1 MSRSSLLRA
10 AAVAAPVAIFLAVY
24 SVFPPDVP
32 LITPDSDSYLNFTGI
47 RSGGYPFFLAILK
60 PLAHAPSNY
69 AVAQLVFYAFAVL
82 ILAWQLLASFRS
94 LLFCLLTELLLLG
107 NWEVNRYHFVILT
120 ESVLLSTSA
129 LFLAAALAHLRTG
142 SLLALAAASA
152 CAAYAMAIRPTGIA
166 FIAALLLI
174 LLMSP
179 GFSRRMPM
187 HLFAAAAPMIIV
199 LGGEALYYRAH
210 HSGPRTSL
218 LAIQMLGKAGM
229 VAVADPQQLI
239 DSEPASSK
247 PLQTALEVGLEPVR
261 DLVANAPSIAARCR
275 LAVNYETFVEYAFA
289 LPERRELVATAGEGA
304 LTKAA
309 LVRLRHGVPDYIRL
323 TGDYF
328 FCLWTF
334 WAAENREK
342 AALAAY
348 IDARKPL
355 PFQHEV
361 LPFLATSASPPFIS
375 VLRAG
380 MLGVAGLFALAGA
393 CLLVA
398 LGRRRSPGVAPAV
411 AGLCGMIVHG
421 GLLLSAL
428 GGVGIARYAH
438 GLWVPLAVGLVA
450 SIAWMERW
458 LRSFTS
464 PPRPS
469 SPANAGDPVHTGH

>member
-1 MSRSSLLRA
+1 MSRSNLLRA
-10 AAVAAPVAIFLAVY
+10 AVVVAPVAIFLAVY
-24 SVFPPDVP
+24 SVFPPNVP
-32 LITPDSDSYLNFTGI
+32 LISPDSDSYLNFAAI

-60 PLAHAPSNY
+60 PLVRAPSGY
-69 AVAQLVFYAFAVL
+69 AVAQLVLYAFAVL
-82 ILAWQLLASFRS
+82 ILTSQLLASFRS
-94 LLFCLLTELLLLG
+94 LLFCLLAELLLLG

-129 LFLAAALAHLRTG
+129 LFLATALASLRTG

-152 CAAYAMAIRPTGIA
+152 CAAYAMAIRPTGII
-166 FIAALLLI
+166 FIATLLLI

-179 GFSRRMPM
+179 GFSRRVSMR
-187 HLFAAAAPMIIV
+187 LFATAVPLIIV

-229 VAVADPQQLI
+229 VAVANPQQLI
-239 DSEPASSK
+239 DAAPEGSK
-247 PLQTALEVGLEPVR
+247 PLQTALEAGLEPVR
-261 DLVANAPSIAARCR
+261 NLVANAPGIAARCR

-289 LPERRELVATAGEGA
+289 LPERAEVVAAAGEGG

-309 LVRLRHGVPDYIRL
+309 FARLRHGLPDYMRL

-342 AALAAY
+342 TALATY

-355 PFQHEV
+355 PFQDEV
-361 LPFLATSASPPFIS
+361 LPFLATSPSPPFVS

-398 LGRRRSPGVAPAV
+398 LGRRRSPGVALAV

-438 GLWVPLAVGLVA
+438 GLWVPLAVGLAA
-450 SIAWMERW
+450 SIAWIGRW
-458 LRSFTS
+458 L
-464 PPRPS
+464 PPLDVGAGFK
-469 SPANAGDPVHTGH
+469 PAPTDPHA